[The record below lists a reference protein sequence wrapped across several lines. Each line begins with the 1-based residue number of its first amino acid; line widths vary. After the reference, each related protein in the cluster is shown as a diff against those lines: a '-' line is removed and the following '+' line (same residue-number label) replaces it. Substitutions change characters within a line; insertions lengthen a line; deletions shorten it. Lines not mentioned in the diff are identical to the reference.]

1 MPKVNS
7 KNQRGGNTL
16 CQFEIKPGFNSPF
29 AKFLSLASGLNVD
42 GTARSG
48 AIEQSV
54 RDEVIRALV
63 AEIGEGKALVAG
75 TKLQP
80 VGEGAGAAAPAPGA
94 GAAAAAAAVTYFPTG
109 EAYPASFGTALE
121 AFFDRT
127 TGTLRDDAPR
137 TAEALNALLD
147 RLSSSKLSVS
157 GANESEAPG
166 FGGGAKMIGGRR
178 KAPKK
183 SSKKASSKKSSKK
196 ASAKKSSK
204 KTSAK
209 MVGGAKK
216 KSSKKA
222 SAKKSSKKASAKK
235 SSKKTSAKKSSKKTS
250 VKMVGGAK
258 KKAGSKKAGSKKAGS
273 KKAGSKKA
281 GSKKGSAKM
290 MGGAKRKAGSKK
302 AGSKKAGSKK
312 AGSKRRA
319 NKN

>member
-80 VGEGAGAAAPAPGA
+80 VGEGAGAAAPGA
-94 GAAAAAAAVTYFPTG
+94 GAAAAAVTYFPTG

-121 AFFDRT
+121 SFFDRT

-147 RLSSSKLSVS
+147 RLSSSKLSAS
-157 GANESEAPG
+157 GATESEAPVVLP
-166 FGGGAKMIGGRR
+166 GGAKMIGGRR

-273 KKAGSKKA
+273 KKAGSKK
-281 GSKKGSAKM
+281 GSAKM

-312 AGSKRRA
+312 AGSKRRS